1 MYVNIFNVDKIC
13 FKYMVCK
20 MKENGNDIFV
30 IFQKKKVKR
39 FINNLKLKY
48 VKLWYFK
55 DEKWFIVD

>member
-30 IFQKKKVKR
+30 IFWKKKVKK
-39 FINNLKLKY
+39 FMNNLKLKY
-48 VKLWYFK
+48 VKF
-55 DEKWFIVD
+55 